1 MPDHT
6 SASKPAAVSTTSVRS
21 RRPLTLGRLV
31 LYAAGV
37 AVLAGL
43 VGYVFGWYRAYPA
56 EQQRDRAMV
65 RLRLS
70 EARVRALDASVA
82 VYRTNWGDAGTHLQE
97 GVRLLE
103 AFKAGEQQWLS
114 PDHSQR
120 VDEAADLLRSAR
132 ELAVQTSL
140 DTGTRAQR
148 AADLL
153 GEVYRGTPE
162 P

>member
-1 MPDHT
+1 
-6 SASKPAAVSTTSVRS
+6 VRTC
-21 RRPLTLGRLV
+21 RPFTLGRLL
-31 LYAAGV
+31 LYMAGI

-43 VGYVFGWYRAYPA
+43 VGYIFGWYRAYPA

-82 VYRTNWGDAGTHLQE
+82 VYRTNWGDAATHLQE

-114 PDHSQR
+114 PDHSRR

-132 ELAVQTSL
+132 ERAVQASL
-140 DTGTRAQR
+140 DAGTRAQR
-148 AADLL
+148 ASDLL